1 MHIRSLTTLLVAG
14 SLLVTGCNSK
24 QKAVEN
30 INSLQQQ
37 VDSIFSIAQVLTPEQ
52 RLVTNELVDAY
63 IAFADKHAD
72 DENAPA
78 YLFEAARLKTAIP
91 DYQAAI
97 DLFNQVVERYPES
110 EFAPRGL
117 LSIGGIYDVTLSD
130 YEAARKAY
138 ERLNQEYPTQAAEY
152 GVPMILETLGQDP
165 DAILRELLNQGG
177 STDTMDISEASVSAE

>member
-1 MHIRSLTTLLVAG
+1 MHIRSLSILLLAG
-14 SLLVTGCNSK
+14 GLLFAGCNSK

-30 INSLQQQ
+30 INALQQE
-37 VDSIFSIAQVLTPEQ
+37 VDSIFSVAQVLTPEQ

-63 IAFADKHAD
+63 MAFADQHAD

-91 DYQAAI
+91 DYKASI
-97 DLFNQVVERYPES
+97 EIFNQVVERYPDS
-110 EFAPRGL
+110 DYAPRSL

-130 YEAARKAY
+130 YEKARVAY
-138 ERLNQEYPTQAAEY
+138 ERLNKEYPVKAAEY
-152 GVPMILETLGQDP
+152 GVPMILKTLGQDP